1 MNIKLNNIAILLCI
15 SFINLNIQAQENKET
30 TAILSKKTEYNRTH
44 PFGDGFKIQLY
55 NGSES
60 RAYQIKRDYKSAFNE
75 VAELSY
81 ESPEWKVRVGHFTT
95 RLEADRALLAIK
107 EKFKS
112 AIVLETTIRR

>member
-1 MNIKLNNIAILLCI
+1 MKIKLNNIALVLFI
-15 SFINLNIQAQENKET
+15 SVLNLQAQENKET
-30 TAILSKKTEYNRTH
+30 SGVLSKKTEYNRTH

-55 NGSES
+55 NGNEK
-60 RAYQIKRDYKSAFNE
+60 RAYEFKTEYELEFKEI
-75 VAELSY
+75 AELSY
-81 ESPEWKVRVGHFTT
+81 ESPEWKVRVGHYAS